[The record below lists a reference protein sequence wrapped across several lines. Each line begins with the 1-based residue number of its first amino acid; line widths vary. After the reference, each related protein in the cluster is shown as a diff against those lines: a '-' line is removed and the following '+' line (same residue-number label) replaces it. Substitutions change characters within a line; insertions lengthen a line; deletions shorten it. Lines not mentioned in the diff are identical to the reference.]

1 MSCAYRDLFGAPG
14 TGPHS
19 IRFLGT
25 AIVDYTVS
33 IMIAMFITWKYN
45 VPLELATI
53 CVLIFGVFCHWVFCV
68 DTATL
73 KYLGI

>member
-1 MSCAYRDLFGAPG
+1 MSCKYKDIFMAPG

-25 AIVDYTVS
+25 AVVDYTAA
-33 IMIAMFITWKYN
+33 ILIAMFITWKFK
-45 VPLELATI
+45 VPLELSTI
-53 CVLIFGVFCHWVFCV
+53 CVFIFGVFLHWLFCV

-73 KYLGI
+73 KYLGL